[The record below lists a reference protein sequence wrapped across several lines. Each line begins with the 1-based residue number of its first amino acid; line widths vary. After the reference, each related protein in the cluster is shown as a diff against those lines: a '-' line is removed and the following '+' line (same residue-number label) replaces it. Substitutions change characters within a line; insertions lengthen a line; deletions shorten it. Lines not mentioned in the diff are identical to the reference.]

1 MRLLKEYTLDKRE
14 TMTNHGHNMAIID
27 LRNLSEPDYFS
38 AQIRTAR
45 RFFRSE
51 TRKTEAEGYRVISGG
66 LEICIPGY
74 VINRRDFKYWAVEMV
89 SSGRGSLL
97 LNGKEFDLM
106 PGSVYAYG
114 PGIEHRIA
122 ADMGDPLEKYFVDII
137 YPASPPPTFST
148 LKDQL
153 TANVLYSHAPES
165 LRRTFEELTEYGRI
179 HTTGSDDICSKLF
192 EILLMKVLETSID
205 RSLSESTSFAAYRR
219 CREIIENRFPE
230 LATIR
235 SVADEANVDISYLC
249 RLFKKFDVQSPYKL
263 LTRLRMNHAAGM
275 LVREG
280 MSVKQVAMELGYED
294 PFTFSRRFKKTM
306 GLSPRQFNENY
317 RKGDAEGETII

>member
-1 MRLLKEYTLDKRE
+1 MANY
-14 TMTNHGHNMAIID
+14 GHNMAIID
-27 LRNLSEPDYFS
+27 LKSSSEPDYFS

-51 TRKTEAEGYRVISGG
+51 IRRTEAEGYRVISGG

-114 PGIEHRIA
+114 PGVEHRIT
-122 ADMGDPLEKYFVDII
+122 ADKGEPLEKYFVDII
-137 YPASPPPTFST
+137 HPATPPPTFST

-153 TANVLYSHAPES
+153 TADVLYSHAPES
-165 LRRTFEELTEYGRI
+165 LRRTFEELTEYGRFN
-179 HTTGSDDICSKLF
+179 TSGSDEICSKLF
-192 EILLMKVLETSID
+192 EILLMKILETSID

-230 LATIR
+230 LASIH
-235 SVADEANVDISYLC
+235 SVADEANVDVSYLC
-249 RLFKKFDVQSPYKL
+249 RLFKKFDVQSPYQL

-275 LVREG
+275 LVRER
-280 MSVKQVAMELGYED
+280 MSVKQVAIELGYED
-294 PFTFSRRFKKTM
+294 PFTFSRRFKGTM
-306 GLSPRQFNENY
+306 GLSPRVFSQKYSN
-317 RKGDAEGETII
+317 GESHLL